1 MERHQ
6 IIRQAIQQAG
16 SAFVSVN
23 FFKKD
28 GTERQVTFNPRD
40 FNEVKGT
47 GHSCP
52 DPNVFR
58 IRETQ
63 NKENDRKPAWRSF
76 DARRVVRIKTKNEV
90 IYFSNDFA

>member
-1 MERHQ
+1 MERHE
-6 IIRQAIQQAG
+6 IIREAIRQAG
-16 SAFVSVN
+16 SSFVSVI
-23 FFKKD
+23 FTKKD
-28 GTERQVTFNPRD
+28 GTERQITFNPCD
-40 FNEVKGT
+40 FNGIKGT
-47 GHSCP
+47 GHSCS

-90 IYFSNDFA
+90 IYFSNNCA